1 MTPAQ
6 LLLACLLLTAPGQ
19 PPAPEAIN
27 NRTFQIP
34 IRIDAARKAEIREL
48 VLYVSTNQGQGWS
61 EQQKVSP
68 DSPHFEFSA
77 PADGLYSFCVCLID
91 RQGKQEPPDPY
102 HAPVTLTV
110 FVDTIRPEFRAF
122 TADRQG
128 EEVVVKWDVREE
140 HPNLTTLKLEY
151 RTPETPGTL
160 WSSVPVP
167 NPALSGLTSFRP
179 GSQGP
184 VVVRMQME
192 DTARNPATAQ
202 VEIAGL
208 PGAATNGAAATGIG
222 TAVAPPLP
230 PPGGGAVGTLPA
242 PPRPPAADNG
252 WSPAGNV
259 TPVARSLNPPPA
271 PLERFDPPPPPPNVQ
286 PTQPAG
292 TVTGGSP
299 GNMVLAR
306 AGANPV
312 GEVQPTP
319 AAPPAAARPAQ
330 STLPALQYVNNRQVT
345 LEYDVTKFGP
355 SGVSNVDVYV
365 TRDDG
370 RSWQPWGAVQNV
382 SLPAPNDLK
391 GPAAA
396 LRRSLTVDLPAEGVY
411 GFYLVV
417 KSGVGLGKPPPQ
429 GGTLPQVR
437 IELDVTPPKA
447 DLYQLQPEP
456 SRRDALLVSWEV
468 SDRNLAAH
476 PVTLE
481 WAERRDGRWEQI
493 ATDLPALPSRFT
505 WQLPPGGIPPRVYL
519 RLTVRDNA
527 GNVSV
532 AETPEPVLV
541 DLNEPEITSVNV
553 GKPSR

>member
-6 LLLACLLLTAPGQ
+6 LLLACLLLTTGQ
-19 PPAPEAIN
+19 SPATEPIN
-27 NRTFQIP
+27 SRTFQIP
-34 IRIDAARKAEIREL
+34 FAITPAQKAEIREL
-48 VLYVSTNQGQGWS
+48 ILYVSTNQGQGWS

-68 DSPHFEFSA
+68 DSSHFEYSA
-77 PADGLYSFCVCLID
+77 PADGVYSFCVCVINQ
-91 RQGKQEPPDPY
+91 QGKQDPPDPY
-102 HAPVTLTV
+102 HAPVSRSIL
-110 FVDTIRPEFRAF
+110 VDTVKPEFRAF

-128 EEVVVKWDVREE
+128 EEVVVKWDLREE
-140 HPNLTTLKLEY
+140 HPNLMTLKLEY

-160 WSSVPVP
+160 WSAVPVP
-167 NPALSGLTSFRP
+167 NPTLSGLTSFRP

-192 DTARNPATAQ
+192 DTAHNPATAQ

-208 PGAATNGAAATGIG
+208 PGAAASGGAGIV
-222 TAVAPPLP
+222 TAVPPPLP
-230 PPGGGAVGTLPA
+230 PPGGGAVGTFS
-242 PPRPPAADNG
+242 PPRPPQTADNG

-259 TPVARSLNPPPA
+259 TPVARSLNPPPT
-271 PLERFDPPPPPPNVQ
+271 PLERFDPPAPPNVQ
-286 PTQPAG
+286 PTQPTG
-292 TVTGGSP
+292 TVTGGAP

-319 AAPPAAARPAQ
+319 TAPPAAPRPAQ
-330 STLPALQYVNNRQVT
+330 ATLPPLQYVNNRQVT

-382 SLPAPNDLK
+382 SLPSPTDLK

-437 IELDVTPPKA
+437 IELDMTPPKA

-456 SRRDALLVSWEV
+456 SRRDALVVSWEV
-468 SDRNLAAH
+468 SDRNLTAH

-505 WQLPPGGIPPRVYL
+505 WQLPPGGIPPRVFL

-541 DLNEPEITSVNV
+541 DLNEPEITSVSV